1 MEYPHTQFPDD
12 PDEYDHTSHYRDVL
26 SYEDRFLTEQ
36 MVEETIRHGEDS
48 IRSVDDARIRRRK
61 TYDGVEVAVV
71 LGPSKHGPP
80 VIVTAWTE
88 IGSIVDALQS
98 DRWTQ
103 GQIEAIQESDI
114 EKNTSHTVNN

>member
-1 MEYPHTQFPDD
+1 MDYPHTQFPDD
-12 PDEYDHTSHYRDVL
+12 PEKYNHTNHYRDVL
-26 SYEDRFLTEQ
+26 SYNGRFLTEQ
-36 MVEETIRHGEDS
+36 MVEETIRHGTDS

-88 IGSIVDALQS
+88 IASMVDAIQS

-103 GQIEAIQESDI
+103 EQLEAIQESDI
-114 EKNTSHTVNN
+114 EKNISHSISN